1 MNERNSKLSLYSIR
15 DLVNNRIMYHYV
27 GTNGMPM
34 NKVYEKRNNPWW
46 VESEELRYKSIDDI
60 ENDIIIDELLSQAC

>member
-15 DLVNNRIMYHYV
+15 DLVNDRIMYHYV
-27 GTNGMPM
+27 CTNVMPM
-34 NKVYEKRNNPWW
+34 NKAYEKRNNPWW
-46 VESEELRYKSIDDI
+46 VESEELRYKSIDEI